1 MLIGLDIENIAVIE
15 HTSVEFERG
24 LNVITGET
32 GAGKSLLIN
41 SLNMVLGARTSREFI
56 REGAPFAKVCATF
69 FCKELDSVLE
79 ECGIESD
86 EGNIIITRKIY
97 PDGRNLCHING
108 SSVNVSLLRSIGE
121 RLVVI
126 HGQNDTG
133 ELSDTSTHIHF
144 LDAFAQNDALL
155 EDYKK
160 IFEEL
165 KEAEGTLSKLDE
177 DESARKREIDYLSY
191 QIDEIEKAGLDEN
204 EETELL
210 SRKKLL
216 ENAESIS
223 SLSEKAYASLS
234 GDNRAK
240 ELFYTAK
247 RALQELSSIDEGA
260 LPYAEKAAELYY
272 ETEELLRDISSYMS
286 GVSYSKG
293 ELSEIE
299 DRLSDINSFKRKYGG
314 EIADILKF
322 YDEASEK
329 LSFLMSYDE
338 NKDKLILKRD
348 ALMKE
353 ASIIAEKL
361 TDARKKSAEVLSAR
375 IEDELS
381 SLDMQRCK
389 IEFCFTPCPLYTL
402 GAERVEILIST
413 NPSESPKSM
422 TRIASGG
429 EISRIMLAIKSVFSD
444 FDGIPTLL
452 FDEIDTGVSGRA
464 AEKIA
469 RKMRALAQNYQLIC
483 VTHLPV
489 IAAAAESHLLIEKNV
504 SGEGFK
510 TQIRSLSEED
520 RIKEIARIIS
530 GDNISEI
537 SLKNAEELIK
547 GGNLYGTDR

>member
-15 HTSVEFERG
+15 HTSVEFEDG

-41 SLNMVLGARTSREFI
+41 SLNMVLGARASREFI
-56 REGAPFAKVCATF
+56 REGAPFARVCATF
-69 FCKELDSVLE
+69 FCKEIISTLDE
-79 ECGIESD
+79 YGIESD
-86 EGNIIITRKIY
+86 EGNIVITRKIY

-121 RLVVI
+121 KLVVI

-133 ELSDTSTHIHF
+133 ELADTSSHIHF

-155 EDYKK
+155 EDYRK
-160 IFEEL
+160 IYDEL
-165 KEAEGTLSKLDE
+165 KESQDTLSKLDE
-177 DESARKREIDYLSY
+177 DETARKREIDYLSY
-191 QIDEIEKAGLDEN
+191 QTDEIEKANLDEN

-240 ELFYTAK
+240 ELFHNAK
-247 RALQELSSIDEGA
+247 RALEELADIDEST

-272 ETEELLRDISSYMS
+272 ETEELAREVSSYMS
-286 GVSYSKG
+286 GVTYNAG
-293 ELSEIE
+293 ELAQID
-299 DRLSDINSFKRKYGG
+299 DRLSDIKSLKRKYGG
-314 EIADILKF
+314 EIAQILKF
-322 YDEASEK
+322 YEEASEK
-329 LSFLMSYDE
+329 LVFLKSLDE
-338 NKDKLILKRD
+338 NKDKITAKCD
-348 ALMKE
+348 ALLKE
-353 ASIIAEKL
+353 ASLIAQKL
-361 TDARKKSAEVLSAR
+361 TTARKKSAEVLSAR

-381 SLDMQRCK
+381 SLDMPKCK
-389 IEFCFTPCPLYTL
+389 IEFCFTPCPLYWL

-413 NPSESPKSM
+413 NPAEAPKSM
-422 TRIASGG
+422 TKIASGG

-469 RKMRALAQNYQLIC
+469 KKMRALSENYQLIC

-489 IAAAAESHLLIEKNV
+489 IAAAAQNHLLIEKNI
-504 SGEGFK
+504 SKDGFK
-510 TQIRSLSEED
+510 TQIRPLSEED

-537 SLKNAEELIK
+537 SLKNAEEMLWHS
-547 GGNLYGTDR
+547 

>member
-41 SLNMVLGARTSREFI
+41 SLNMVLGARASREFI
-56 REGAPFAKVCATF
+56 REGAPFARVCATF
-69 FCKELDSVLE
+69 FCKELDSILE
-79 ECGIESD
+79 DCGIQSD
-86 EGNIIITRKIY
+86 DGNIVITRKIY
-97 PDGRNLCHING
+97 ADGRNLCHING

-121 RLVVI
+121 KLVVI
-126 HGQNDTG
+126 HGQNDTT
-133 ELSDTSTHIHF
+133 ELADTSTHIHF
-144 LDAFAQNDALL
+144 LDAFAQNSVLL

-160 IFEEL
+160 IYTEL
-165 KEAEGTLSKLDE
+165 REAESTLSKLSE

-191 QIDEIEKAGLDEN
+191 QIDEIEKAGLDAN
-204 EETELL
+204 EEEELL

-216 ENAESIS
+216 ENAEAIS
-223 SLSEKAYASLS
+223 SLSEKAYSALS
-234 GDNRAK
+234 GDSRAK
-240 ELFYTAK
+240 DLFYTAK
-247 RALQELSSIDEGA
+247 RALEELSTIDEGT
-260 LPYAEKAAELYY
+260 LPYAEKASELYY
-272 ETEELLRDISSYMS
+272 ETEELAREISSYMS
-286 GVSYSKG
+286 GITYNAG

-299 DRLSDINSFKRKYGG
+299 DRLADINSLKRKYGG
-314 EIADILKF
+314 EISDILKF

-329 LSFLMSYDE
+329 LSFLISYGE
-338 NKDKLILKRD
+338 NKDSLITKRD
-348 ALMKE
+348 ALMKDATD
-353 ASIIAEKL
+353 ASEKL
-361 TDARKKSAEVLSAR
+361 TNARKECAKFLSER
-375 IEDELS
+375 IENELE
-381 SLDMQRCK
+381 SLDMPSCR
-389 IEFCFTPCPLYTL
+389 IEFFFTPCPLYSL

-422 TRIASGG
+422 SKIASGG

-469 RKMRALAQNYQLIC
+469 RKMRTLAENYQLIC

-489 IAAAAESHLLIEKNV
+489 IAAAAQNHLLIEKNI
-504 SGEGFK
+504 SEDGFK
-510 TQIRSLSEED
+510 TQIRTLSEKD

-537 SLKNAEELIK
+537 SLQNASEMIK
-547 GGNLYGTDR
+547 PGN

>member
-15 HTSVEFERG
+15 HTSVEFENG

-41 SLNMVLGARTSREFI
+41 SLNMVLGARASREFI
-56 REGAPFAKVCATF
+56 REGAPFARVCATF
-69 FCKELDSVLE
+69 FSEELIGTLE
-79 ECGIESD
+79 DFGIESD
-86 EGNIIITRKIY
+86 DGNIVITRKIY

-121 RLVVI
+121 KLVVI

-133 ELSDTSTHIHF
+133 ELSDTSTHIQF
-144 LDAFAQNDALL
+144 LDAFAQNEALL
-155 EDYKK
+155 EEYKK
-160 IFEEL
+160 VYEEL
-165 KEAEGTLSKLDE
+165 KEAQNVLSKLDE
-177 DESARKREIDYLSY
+177 DESARIREIDYLSY
-191 QIDEIEKAGLDEN
+191 QVDEIEKAGLDAN
-204 EETELL
+204 EEAELL
-210 SRKKLL
+210 SRKKFL
-216 ENAESIS
+216 ENAEAIN

-240 ELFYTAK
+240 DLFHSAK
-247 RALQELSSIDEGA
+247 RALEALSEIDETA

-272 ETEELLRDISSYMS
+272 ETEELAREVSSYMS
-286 GVSYSKG
+286 GVVYNAG
-293 ELSEIE
+293 ELSEID
-299 DRLSDINSFKRKYGG
+299 DRLADINSLKRKYGG

-322 YDEASEK
+322 YEEASEK
-329 LSFLMSYDE
+329 LIFLKSFDE
-338 NKDKLILKRD
+338 NKDKIAAKCD
-348 ALMKE
+348 TLMKE
-353 ASIIAEKL
+353 ASSIAQKL
-361 TDARKKSAEVLSAR
+361 TASRKKSAELLSAR

-381 SLDMQRCK
+381 SLDMPKCK
-389 IEFCFTPCPLYTL
+389 IEFCFIPCSLYSL
-402 GAERVEILIST
+402 GAEKVEILIST
-413 NPSESPKSM
+413 NPAEAPKSM
-422 TRIASGG
+422 TKNASGG

-489 IAAAAESHLLIEKNV
+489 IASAAQNHLLIEKNL
-504 SGEGFK
+504 SEDGFR
-510 TQIRSLSEED
+510 TQIRALSEDE

-537 SLKNAEELIK
+537 SLKNAEEMLRQI
-547 GGNLYGTDR
+547 